1 MKAFKCVHV
10 QIYLKEVD
18 GFKYC
23 LDFVK
28 GFCLTLFKFIYCIL
42 LYFILNE
49 NIIKIFSVSVR
60 RRWSNTLE
68 AFVYNKASTLQ
79 VLQWFPTLK
88 TEHWIHSP
96 GILKYRNEILPCNM
110 FPSDVPGA
118 SLNLRLEILKLQGLF
133 NGVFPYLRIVNYV
146 VWLCLWFYF
155 VDPWKGIRV
164 SKEKE
169 MFLLYYHVNY
179 CAS

>member
-49 NIIKIFSVSVR
+49 NIIKILSVSVR
-60 RRWSNTLE
+60 RR
-68 AFVYNKASTLQ
+68 
-79 VLQWFPTLK
+79 
-88 TEHWIHSP
+88 
-96 GILKYRNEILPCNM
+96 
-110 FPSDVPGA
+110 
-118 SLNLRLEILKLQGLF
+118 
-133 NGVFPYLRIVNYV
+133 
-146 VWLCLWFYF
+146 
-155 VDPWKGIRV
+155 
-164 SKEKE
+164 
-169 MFLLYYHVNY
+169 
-179 CAS
+179 